1 MWSLFIQAYSESEMK
16 LHDQPLTN
24 NTLNFRVLEDK
35 AECLFA
41 LDGSMLDSWY
51 SVKTTHEED
60 TEEFN

>member
-1 MWSLFIQAYSESEMK
+1 MK